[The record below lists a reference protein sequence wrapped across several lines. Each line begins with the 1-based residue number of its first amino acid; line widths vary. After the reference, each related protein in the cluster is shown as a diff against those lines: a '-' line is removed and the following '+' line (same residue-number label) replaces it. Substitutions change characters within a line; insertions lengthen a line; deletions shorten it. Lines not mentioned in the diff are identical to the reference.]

1 MAPFTAN
8 GHDPCSRCEQET
20 GARPAIAHGHAEV
33 NYAYARDLRSR
44 YLTTKCGKNTLK
56 VYVSHEPPPAVD
68 VLVPILG
75 SEETLPRVLDALP
88 RSVVR
93 NVILVKVGQL
103 NGTGELAG
111 GGRTAVLSVGEGGH
125 GAAVLRGLEH
135 LESLPERPGVV
146 VILAADGTQDP
157 ADIPALLR
165 PILRSGYDLV
175 IGSPLLGPGH
185 GSAMDT
191 VERCGNVLAVQLIRM
206 FYGYAYTDLSTYLAI
221 RFPAL
226 VALGMT
232 DSGAGFAT
240 ELRVK
245 ALKVGLRVAEVP
257 VAVRQRMRDE
267 LPPRSL
273 RDRIEISTKSL
284 YQILRNATIR

>member
-1 MAPFTAN
+1 MSL
-8 GHDPCSRCEQET
+8 DP
-20 GARPAIAHGHAEV
+20 RP
-33 NYAYARDLRSR
+33 
-44 YLTTKCGKNTLK
+44 
-56 VYVSHEPPPAVD
+56 PVD

-75 SEETLPRVLDALP
+75 REDALPRVLDALP
-88 RSVVR
+88 QAGVR
-93 NVILVKVGQL
+93 NVILVKVGEV
-103 NGTGELAG
+103 NGTGSLARG
-111 GGRTAVLSVGEGGH
+111 DKTVVLSVPEGGH

-135 LESLPERPGVV
+135 LESLAERPGVV

-165 PILRSGYDLV
+165 PILKSGYDLV
-175 IGSPLLGPGH
+175 IGSPMLGPGH

-191 VERCGNVLAVQLIRM
+191 VERCGNILAVQLIRM
-206 FYGYAYTDLSTYLAI
+206 FYGYSYTDLSTYLAI

-257 VAVRQRMRDE
+257 VASRQHARDE
-267 LPPRSL
+267 GAPRSL
-273 RDRIEISTKSL
+273 KDRIEVSTKSL

>member
-1 MAPFTAN
+1 MSP
-8 GHDPCSRCEQET
+8 DSR
-20 GARPAIAHGHAEV
+20 
-33 NYAYARDLRSR
+33 
-44 YLTTKCGKNTLK
+44 
-56 VYVSHEPPPAVD
+56 PPVD

-75 SEETLPRVLDALP
+75 SEDALPHVLDALP
-88 RSVVR
+88 QSVIR

-103 NGTGELAG
+103 NGTAELVKDD
-111 GGRTAVLSVGEGGH
+111 RTVVLNVAEGGH

-135 LESLPERPGVV
+135 LETLAERPAAV

-165 PILRSGYDLV
+165 PIVRSGYDLV
-175 IGSPLLGPGH
+175 IGSPMLGPGH
-185 GSAMDT
+185 GSAMDA
-191 VERCGNVLAVQLIRM
+191 VERYGNVLAVQLIRM
-206 FYGYAYTDLSTYLAI
+206 FYGYSYTDLSTYLAI

-226 VALGMT
+226 VALGIT

-257 VAVRQRMRDE
+257 VAARQRARDG
-267 LPPRSL
+267 LPPRKL
-273 RDRIEISTKSL
+273 RDRIEVSTKSL

>member
-1 MAPFTAN
+1 VKI
-8 GHDPCSRCEQET
+8 G
-20 GARPAIAHGHAEV
+20 EV
-33 NYAYARDLRSR
+33 NGTSGLASDER
-44 YLTTKCGKNTLK
+44 TT
-56 VYVSHEPPPAVD
+56 
-68 VLVPILG
+68 VLG
-75 SEETLPRVLDALP
+75 LP
-88 RSVVR
+88 
-93 NVILVKVGQL
+93 
-103 NGTGELAG
+103 
-111 GGRTAVLSVGEGGH
+111 EGGH
-125 GAAVLRGLEH
+125 GAAVIRGLEY

-146 VILAADGTQDP
+146 VMLAADGTQDP

-165 PILRSGYDLV
+165 PILKSGYDMV
-175 IGSPLLGPGH
+175 IGSPMLGPGH

-206 FYGYAYTDLSTYLAI
+206 FYGYSYTDLSTYIAI

-257 VAVRQRMRDE
+257 VASRQHARDG

-273 RDRIEISTKSL
+273 KDRIEVSTKSL

>member
-1 MAPFTAN
+1 
-8 GHDPCSRCEQET
+8 
-20 GARPAIAHGHAEV
+20 
-33 NYAYARDLRSR
+33 
-44 YLTTKCGKNTLK
+44 
-56 VYVSHEPPPAVD
+56 VSSHPPAPVD

-75 SEETLPRVLDALP
+75 REDALPRVLDALP
-88 RSVVR
+88 QAVVR
-93 NVILVKVGQL
+93 NVILVKVGEL
-103 NGTGELAG
+103 NGTAGLAG
-111 GGRTAVLSVGEGGH
+111 DGRTTVLGVPEGGH
-125 GAAVLRGLEH
+125 GAAVIRGLEY
-135 LESLPERPGVV
+135 LEGLPDRPGVL

-175 IGSPLLGPGH
+175 IGSPMLGPGH

-191 VERCGNVLAVQLIRM
+191 VERCGNALAVQLIRM
-206 FYGYAYTDLSTYLAI
+206 VYGYSYTDLSTYLAI

-232 DSGAGFAT
+232 DTGAGFAT

-245 ALKVGLRVAEVP
+245 SLKVGLRVAEVP
-257 VAVRQRMRDE
+257 VAARQHARDG
-267 LPPRSL
+267 LPARGL
-273 RDRIEISTKSL
+273 KERIEVSTKSL